1 MCSIG
6 EEDFGDDGGAHTMPS
21 EPKFGNAAVAAATTT
36 STIQSNEICRKC
48 NQNTVSVKLNLKDAQ
63 CESCFYQYVR
73 HKMRAEMGSTKI
85 IQRGANVIL
94 VFDGTIEACVM
105 FDMVRHAIA
114 LEQFKRLTIRP
125 YAIYVDNSCIMDLTI
140 EQRQQIISDT
150 FTILKTFDFES
161 YYASIA
167 ADVPIKKFNRQ
178 QLQSTITIDNEQLSI
193 EADFLQKYNAIRN
206 QTAKED
212 YRIRLNLNRYRD
224 IAAKIQCMYVF
235 LPTISHQI
243 ANDLL
248 VNVALGRGKSVAND
262 ISFCDNRSNWQ
273 AKIVRPMR
281 TVTLL
286 EIETYVR
293 LDASLKKL
301 IENNRQLISTNA
313 PAQPTMP
320 PTSIQS
326 LTKQFIDNLQ
336 ENYAST
342 VSTVYRT
349 GDKISAAA
357 AAAAAAIVTHKHQRI
372 QHNINLNND
381 DDDDDDLVKL
391 KKSTCKFCHSELD
404 FEHSN
409 TLLAIEY
416 SRCVSTCADRNK
428 VNDVDIMM
436 NLAENQ
442 VLGNAAANDGDDT
455 NSLMKSLCHACRNIF
470 RDLNEPLSY
479 I

>member
-6 EEDFGDDGGAHTMPS
+6 EEDFGDDGGAHTMPL
-21 EPKFGNAAVAAATTT
+21 EPKFANAADPVASAL
-36 STIQSNEICRKC
+36 QSIEICKKC
-48 NQNTVSVKLNLKDAQ
+48 NENNVAVKLNLKDAQ

-73 HKMRAEMGSTKI
+73 HKMRAAMGATRI
-85 IQRGANVIL
+85 IERGANVLL

-125 YAIYVDNSCIMDLTI
+125 FAIYVDNSCITDLTVA
-140 EQRQQIISDT
+140 QRQQTICET
-150 FTILKTFDFES
+150 FDALKTFDFEM

-167 ADVPIKKFNRQ
+167 ANVPIKKFQ
-178 QLQSTITIDNEQLSI
+178 QPIAIDNAQLTI
-193 EADFLQKYNAIRN
+193 EAEFLQKFNAIGS
-206 QTAKED
+206 QTAKDD

-224 IAAKIQCMYVF
+224 IAAQIQCMYAF
-235 LPTISHQI
+235 LPTISHQV
-243 ANDLL
+243 ATDLL

-262 ISFCDNRSNWQ
+262 ISFCDNRSNCAT

-281 TVTLL
+281 TISLL
-286 EIETYVR
+286 EIETYIR
-293 LDASLKKL
+293 LDDSLRNL
-301 IENNRQLISTNA
+301 IQSNRQLNGEIGTNLSTA
-313 PAQPTMP
+313 SA

-357 AAAAAAIVTHKHQRI
+357 AAAATHR
-372 QHNINLNND
+372 ND
-381 DDDDDDLVKL
+381 IAGDLVK
-391 KKSTCKFCHSELD
+391 TRQMCTFCHSELD

-428 VNDVDIMM
+428 VNDVSVMM
-436 NLAENQ
+436 NLAENR
-442 VLGNAAANDGDDT
+442 VLGNATDDADDT
-455 NSLMKSLCHACRNIF
+455 KNLMKSLCHACRNIF
-470 RDLNEPLSY
+470 RDLNEPYSY

>member
-6 EEDFGDDGGAHTMPS
+6 EEDFGDDGGAHTMVP
-21 EPKFGNAAVAAATTT
+21 EPKLATTIAVTTT
-36 STIQSNEICRKC
+36 SAIQSAEICKKC
-48 NQNTVSVKLNLKDAQ
+48 NQNNVTVKLNLKDAQ

-73 HKMRAEMGSTKI
+73 HKMRAAMGSTKI
-85 IQRGANVIL
+85 IERGANVLL

-114 LEQFKRLTIRP
+114 LEHFKRLTIRP
-125 YAIYVDNSCIMDLTI
+125 YVIYVDNSCIMDWTI
-140 EQRQQIISDT
+140 EQRQQMISET
-150 FTILKTFDFES
+150 FNALKTFDFEM

-167 ADVPIKKFNRQ
+167 ADVPIKKFQ
-178 QLQSTITIDNEQLSI
+178 QSIAFDNEQLTM
-193 EADFLQKYNAIRN
+193 EAIFLRKYNAIGN

-224 IAAKIQCMYVF
+224 VAAQIQCMYVF
-235 LPTISHQI
+235 LPTVSYQI

-262 ISFCDNRSNWQ
+262 ISFCDNRSNWT

-286 EIETYVR
+286 EIETYIR
-293 LDASLKKL
+293 LDDSLKNL
-301 IENNRQLISTNA
+301 IQNNRQLNGEIAKSLSA
-313 PAQPTMP
+313 ARPV
-320 PTSIQS
+320 PTSIHS
-326 LTKQFIDNLQ
+326 LTKQFMDNLQ

-342 VSTVYRT
+342 VSTVFRT

-357 AAAAAAIVTHKHQRI
+357 AVADGTTTHRRI
-372 QHNINLNND
+372 LHNLA
-381 DDDDDDLVKL
+381 DDLVKT
-391 KKSTCKFCHSELD
+391 KPTCKFCHSQLD
-404 FEHSN
+404 YEHSN

-416 SRCVSTCADRNK
+416 SRCVSSCADRNE
-428 VNDVDIMM
+428 VNDVNIMM

-442 VLGNAAANDGDDT
+442 VLGNTDDDADAK
-455 NSLMKSLCHACRNIF
+455 SLMKSLCHACRNIF
-470 RDLNEPLSY
+470 RDLNESYSY